1 MAQQRFIFGACLIF
15 GAVWAGPAAAQAS
28 HPALSDPTKPPP
40 GTISVDLLRYHLPA
54 KALLRLQEAQRAA
67 DAGDHTSAIR
77 RLEETL
83 AKYPDS
89 AAWAQ
94 SMLGVQ
100 YLKTYQL
107 TAAMGSLDQAVALLP
122 RDAVNRANL
131 GLCLVLTGQYDR
143 AEQELRRALE
153 LDPRNGKTQELLDAL
168 MASRHDQL
176 ARNPR

>member
-1 MAQQRFIFGACLIF
+1 MAHPWLVFSACLF
-15 GAVWAGPAAAQAS
+15 YGAVLVTPAAAQPS
-28 HPALSDPTKPPP
+28 HPALNDPDKPPS
-40 GTISVDLLRYHLPA
+40 GTISVDLLRYHLPS

-67 DAGDHTSAIR
+67 DAGDHAGAIQ

-83 AKYPDS
+83 AKYPAS

-107 TAAMGSLDQAVALLP
+107 TAALAALDQAVTLLP

-131 GLCLVLTGQYDR
+131 GLCLVLSGQYDR
-143 AEQELRRALE
+143 AETELRHALE
-153 LDPRNGKTQELLDAL
+153 LDHRNRKTQELLDAL
-168 MASRHDQL
+168 LASRHDQL
-176 ARNPR
+176 ARNPH